1 MAKGDTQTKETPPN
15 IQVMEDCIYM
25 IQPAPPGLETTTP
38 LILIHDGG
46 GTTVSYCYLDSLDR
60 AVYGIQNPRLYSGQ
74 AWDHGLPEMA
84 RVYADLILSVV
95 PSGPLLLGGWSLGG
109 LLSLEVANIL
119 LRTSAVRIVGIVM
132 IDSIYPLA
140 VLQERS
146 NVVGPQPVF
155 SKDTRPETRR
165 LVSQCMKLAQS
176 MADNW
181 IPPVWSGCSDSGL
194 TLRRAELEKKL
205 SLINPKPL
213 VEVEQST
220 DADAVA
226 QGQEN
231 GTTISNNEPDLPS
244 IPKTILLRCDDY
256 VPVASSDIPD
266 AVCRVDVVRELRTL
280 GWEKYPNHFAPI
292 VLDIPGH
299 HFNVFTDEY
308 IDEVSA
314 RIKQSCRMLERDSV

>member
-1 MAKGDTQTKETPPN
+1 MLTSFSN
-15 IQVMEDCIYM
+15 
-25 IQPAPPGLETTTP
+25 L
-38 LILIHDGG
+38 
-46 GTTVSYCYLDSLDR
+46 
-60 AVYGIQNPRLYSGQ
+60 
-74 AWDHGLPEMA
+74 
-84 RVYADLILSVV
+84 
-95 PSGPLLLGGWSLGG
+95 GWSLGG

-119 LRTSAVRIVGIVM
+119 LRTSAVRIVGMVM

-140 VLQERS
+140 VSQERS

-155 SKDTRPETRR
+155 SKDTRHETRR

-205 SLINPKPL
+205 SLINPKPP
-213 VEVEQST
+213 VEVEHCT

-226 QGQEN
+226 RGNAHFEMNQGQEH

-256 VPVASSDIPD
+256 VPVARPDIPD

-280 GWEKYPNHFAPI
+280 GWEKYPNHFTPI

-308 IDEVSA
+308 VSSFLYVHVHVLYYGVIKLDELRTYTV
-314 RIKQSCRMLERDSV
+314 VN

>member
-1 MAKGDTQTKETPPN
+1 
-15 IQVMEDCIYM
+15 MEDCIYM
-25 IQPAPPGLETTTP
+25 IQPPPPGLETTTP

-119 LRTSAVRIVGIVM
+119 LRTSAVRIVGMVM

-140 VLQERS
+140 VSQERS

-155 SKDTRPETRR
+155 SKDTRHETRR

-205 SLINPKPL
+205 SLINPKPP
-213 VEVEQST
+213 EH
-220 DADAVA
+220 
-226 QGQEN
+226 

-256 VPVASSDIPD
+256 VPVARPDIPD

-280 GWEKYPNHFAPI
+280 GWEKYPNHFTPI

-314 RIKQSCRMLERDSV
+314 RIKQSCRMLERDIV